1 MNKNSLIPFS
11 EKHSLEITIKGSELF
26 RKMASTGNVS
36 KLIPGSEHLDLGA
49 LSLNANNHVACF
61 APKVVEHS
69 LVDGN
74 TTLNVSFFETKELTE
89 HYDAD
94 YDHSLTLLDMLSS
107 NLTAKVYLGGE
118 NKPMPIEIAS
128 AIASIHIG
136 NAILQISVT
145 EE

>member
-11 EKHSLEITIKGSELF
+11 DKNSLEISIKGDSLF
-26 RKMASTGNVS
+26 KKMTSSSNVS
-36 KLIPGSEHLDLGA
+36 KLIPGSEHLDLGT
-49 LSLNANNHVACF
+49 LSLIANRNLARF
-61 APKVVEHS
+61 APKAVEYR
-69 LVDGN
+69 LVNGN
-74 TTLNVSFFETKELTE
+74 THLHVSFFETKELTE

-94 YDHSLTLLDMLSS
+94 YDHSLRLLDILSS
-107 NLTAKVYLGGE
+107 DLKAKIDLGG
-118 NKPMPIEIAS
+118 KDKTIPIDILS